1 MSCCKHNSLTLN
13 NATLALVMHIQNKNL
28 GYSSHTIT
36 AHFTLLSADWNCKCA
51 DISTRCCT
59 NTKTGSH
66 LLFIKLLWFHWV
78 VSFFRSSLKCFQR
91 TPKPII
97 YANRILLIK
106 LPQNTLHFKTF
117 FSALQTGV
125 KVIIII
131 SIIMV
136 ILVVIYAILYRL
148 CKGRCGG
155 KEK

>member
-1 MSCCKHNSLTLN
+1 MISLSRQLLLQIFTQVFPKNSQAHNLCQSNTPYKITTKHLTF
-13 NATLALVMHIQNKNL
+13 QN
-28 GYSSHTIT
+28 I
-36 AHFTLLSADWNCKCA
+36 
-51 DISTRCCT
+51 
-59 NTKTGSH
+59 
-66 LLFIKLLWFHWV
+66 
-78 VSFFRSSLKCFQR
+78 
-91 TPKPII
+91 
-97 YANRILLIK
+97 
-106 LPQNTLHFKTF
+106 